1 MTTDSGLHCRLRFIQ
16 PENYRLRTIYIYRLR
31 NSDSAGLPIFAL
43 LSFSVVQSL
52 KGFMKTGIPSAGL
65 PPLDPLS
72 LDNVEFS
79 LGGANIEFRNVT
91 MAGLSNHDIGDV
103 TYDESKRQT
112 YVNFAVIKIYT

>member
-1 MTTDSGLHCRLRFIQ
+1 
-16 PENYRLRTIYIYRLR
+16 
-31 NSDSAGLPIFAL
+31 
-43 LSFSVVQSL
+43 
-52 KGFMKTGIPSAGL
+52 MKTGIPSAGL

-103 TYDESKRQT
+103 TYDESKRQI
-112 YVNFAVIKIYT
+112 YAILAVHMITHD